1 MRHSLRIKSTL
12 LFVGLTALVLITCW
26 TLNRWYFGRY
36 YISQKKSTLIK
47 AYEDISGLLD
57 EGNLDRVNLRL
68 KQFSEKYNI
77 AMVLVDA
84 SGQSTFSSSADIAMM
99 RDKVSRYILGYSGEV
114 RELLH
119 SANNYEILRT
129 YDSRM
134 NAYYMESWG
143 FFSNGTVFIM
153 STPLASIQE
162 SVDISN
168 RFLSYIGIIA
178 LAASGIA
185 MFFATRTVTK
195 PILELA
201 LLSKRMSNLNFEAR
215 YTGQEKD
222 EIGILGNSMNELS
235 EQLERTVTELKSA
248 NNQLKRD
255 IEEKNKID
263 EMRTEFLSNVSH
275 ELKTPIAL
283 VQGYAE
289 GLREGII
296 DDEESRKFYCEVI
309 MDEANKMNKIVKQLL
324 TLNQLEFGKDSIHL
338 ERFNLT
344 VLIEGLILSAGILF
358 EQKGASIEFVHQGS
372 VYVWADEFK
381 IEEVLTN
388 YLSNALNHVS
398 GAKRIIIK
406 VETLN
411 AVARVSVFNTG
422 KPIPEEDIDKI
433 WQKFYKVDKART
445 REYGGSG
452 VGLSI
457 VQAIMEAHNMKY
469 GVRNLEDGVEFWFE
483 LDCGS
488 GVF

>member
-12 LFVGLTALVLITCW
+12 LFIGLTALVLLTCW
-26 TLNRWYFGRY
+26 TLNRGYFGSY
-36 YISQKKSTLIK
+36 YISQKQKTLIK
-47 AYEDISGLLD
+47 AYEDINGLLD
-57 EGNLDRVNLRL
+57 EGSIDKVELRL

-77 AMVLVDA
+77 SMVLVDT
-84 SGQSTFSSSADIAMM
+84 SGQPTFSSAADISVMHN
-99 RDKVSRYILGYSGEV
+99 KISRYMLGSSGEM
-114 RELLH
+114 RELLYCTD
-119 SANNYEILRT
+119 NYTILST

-134 NAYYMESWG
+134 NTYYMESWG
-143 FFSNGTVFIM
+143 FFPNGTVFIM

-162 SVDISN
+162 SADISN

-178 LAASGIA
+178 LAFSSIA

-195 PILELA
+195 PILQLA
-201 LLSKRMSNLNFEAR
+201 VLSKKMSKLNFEAR
-215 YTGQEKD
+215 YIGKEKD

-235 EQLERTVTELKSA
+235 EQLKQTVSELKSA

-289 GLREGII
+289 GLKEGII

-324 TLNQLEFGKDSIHL
+324 TLNQLEFGQDSMHL
-338 ERFNLT
+338 ERFDLT
-344 VLIEGLILSAGILF
+344 ALIDGLILSARILI
-358 EQKGASIEFVHQGS
+358 EQKGVSVEFIHQGS
-372 VYVWADEFK
+372 VYVWADEFQ

-398 GAKRIIIK
+398 GEKRIIIK
-406 VETLN
+406 VETRNQL
-411 AVARVSVFNTG
+411 AHVSVFNTG
-422 KPIPEEDIDKI
+422 DSISEEDMEKI
-433 WQKFYKVDKART
+433 WQKFYKIDKART

-457 VQAIMEAHNMKY
+457 VRAIMESHNMKY
-469 GVRNLEDGVEFWFE
+469 GVQNLDHGVEFWFE
-483 LDCGS
+483 LDCGN
-488 GVF
+488 GIF